1 MNMLLRIGLV
11 LLGLTGLVVVRFY
24 EQSWFYDPLIDFFR
38 SDHKVMEL
46 PELAFGRLMWNTFL
60 RYVINTSFSILI
72 LWSVFQRREV
82 VQFALM
88 LFVIGALILLPLLGI
103 LLELE
108 GEGGHMTLFYV
119 RRFLIQPI
127 GLFVMLPAF
136 YFYARR

>member
-1 MNMLLRIGLV
+1 
-11 LLGLTGLVVVRFY
+11 
-24 EQSWFYDPLIDFFR
+24 
-38 SDHKVMEL
+38 MEL

-88 LFVIGALILLPLLGI
+88 LFLIGALILLPLLGI